1 MRRLSKTHLIKHLMK
16 EEREERMK
24 QDRVKHQAQRR
35 PATGRLLCLIF
46 CWQAGGGGRAAKRQA
61 DGEAA
66 GEARS
71 AEKTR
76 RLPGIASRS
85 ESRGAE
91 SLYSAY

>member
-1 MRRLSKTHLIKHLMK
+1 MK

-46 CWQAGGGGRAAKRQA
+46 CWQAGGGGRAAKWQA